1 MQPSVASS
9 IAPNPAAAYEWMN
22 YVYQPE
28 NQAQIANYNF
38 YFTPVK
44 GVKPYLEKMGSDAA
58 ESPLVFPTE
67 QFTADC
73 STQPDPPKLDTAEIE
88 KAFQGLVTGG

>member
-1 MQPSVASS
+1 M
-9 IAPNPAAAYEWMN
+9 
-22 YVYQPE
+22 
-28 NQAQIANYNF
+28 
-38 YFTPVK
+38 
-44 GVKPYLEKMGSDAA
+44 KPYLEKMGSDAA